1 MKIALIGRD
10 ANRVMAFRGSLVRLA
25 QREAHEVI
33 AITGPAGGD
42 EVLGLAQ
49 AGVKWFAAPLDA
61 GGINPLADLRYRGT
75 VERILHAERV
85 EAVLAYNPKCVA
97 HAPIAA
103 RRAGVRRVVGMVTGL
118 GHGFIGKG
126 PRERLVR
133 LVKARLYRRAFVACD
148 EVLIQNE
155 HDLSVL
161 ERCAAL
167 TDSARARVRLIAGSG
182 VDLDAFAPVPLPAGA
197 HFLMISRPL
206 REKGLLEFLE
216 AARIAKRKVPSA
228 TFTWL
233 GPMDDTNPSAIDRPT
248 LERLLAAG
256 SVQRHG
262 ECMDVRPA
270 ISACSVFVLPSHREG
285 TSKVMLEA
293 MAMGRPVIT
302 TDAPGCRH
310 LVTSGGGVATPTGDA
325 EALAAAL
332 YRCATDAPWR
342 AEAGARARLL
352 VERHFDA
359 RVVDRA
365 VLQAL
370 VGGSG

>member
-25 QREAHEVI
+25 QREGHEVI

-61 GGINPLADLRYRGT
+61 GGINPFADLRYRGT
-75 VERILHAERV
+75 VERILRAERV
-85 EAVLAYNPKCVA
+85 EAVLAYNPKCLA

-118 GHGFIGKG
+118 GRGFIRKG

-133 LVKARLYRRAFVACD
+133 LVKARLYRRAFATCD

-155 HDLSVL
+155 HDISVL

-167 TDSARARVRLIAGSG
+167 TDSVRARVRLIAGSG

-206 REKGLLEFLE
+206 REKGLPEFFE

-233 GPMDDTNPSAIDRPT
+233 GPMDDTNPSAIGRPT

-256 SVQRHG
+256 AVQRHG
-262 ECMDVRPA
+262 ECMDVR
-270 ISACSVFVLPSHREG
+270 
-285 TSKVMLEA
+285 
-293 MAMGRPVIT
+293 
-302 TDAPGCRH
+302 
-310 LVTSGGGVATPTGDA
+310 
-325 EALAAAL
+325 
-332 YRCATDAPWR
+332 
-342 AEAGARARLL
+342 
-352 VERHFDA
+352 
-359 RVVDRA
+359 
-365 VLQAL
+365 
-370 VGGSG
+370 